1 MALASAIRYAKG
13 TCEVSTLSWN
23 LAAINNNPFEYFLT
37 HPDPE
42 YAKLMADVEG
52 FIESPGDKDAVVG
65 SVFTQEMYGS
75 LTASMKQC
83 GWDCSSVEAVWSE
96 DLAKRTIVGGFLK
109 DKGLGAKRLM
119 SMPDRFTN
127 TIDLAD
133 GTIANRPTIISNY
146 DGDMSTMAKWWDA
159 WKSFMFENTLSV
171 AKKGG
176 SDSKKPYELLSPIQR
191 AKYPALSE
199 AEEAMCALPSAELLA
214 TCGRDSWPAP
224 HVSWPGWLA
233 VPLRHSTPTRAH
245 RRHLDARRSLPLQT
259 LCLAIFDA
267 ILLHMVSRP
276 PSVRPAAPLPCRH
289 LGACATRMGALLQ
302 SMLWF
307 LHPHRTSGVALVHL
321 TGELA
326 LARWRMAHDQAPD
339 HRVAPPK
346 KGRARRRHPQEQ
358 VRQDVCLLPAGNASS
373 RPPSSR
379 PTFCMHACLRFLHAR
394 IPSIPACTRAS

>member
-214 TCGRDSWPAP
+214 TCCAPTCPRPRLMARAPRVLARVACGATTSQHTNSCAPPPPRRAQVTAPADPLLGHLRCDPAAHGEPAP
-224 HVSWPGWLA
+224 IRAACGSVT
-233 VPLRHSTPTRAH
+233 VPPPW
-245 RRHLDARRSLPLQT
+245 SLCYP
-259 LCLAIFDA
+259 
-267 ILLHMVSRP
+267 HG
-276 PSVRPAAPLPCRH
+276 RPAAEH
-289 LGACATRMGALLQ
+289 
-302 SMLWF
+302 
-307 LHPHRTSGVALVHL
+307 ALVPPPTSHVWR
-321 TGELA
+321 G
-326 LARWRMAHDQAPD
+326 ARPLDR
-339 HRVAPPK
+339 
-346 KGRARRRHPQEQ
+346 
-358 VRQDVCLLPAGNASS
+358 
-373 RPPSSR
+373 
-379 PTFCMHACLRFLHAR
+379 
-394 IPSIPACTRAS
+394 